1 MDVKRSIGTVFE
13 WRGPSVF
20 TLDNKMRQIASGT
33 RAGQLARQRQIDS
46 LHEQK
51 QVFVYSKGRLDN
63 AKTKE

>member
-1 MDVKRSIGTVFE
+1 MSVPRSTGTVFD

-33 RAGQLARQRQIDS
+33 RAGQLARQRGYGNLD
-46 LHEQK
+46 EKK

-63 AKTKE
+63 AKTKK